1 MLLFCIYNLTLTVSI
16 GIVNDSAIDAE
27 KDAIKAFL
35 MRKDTGVGF

>member
-1 MLLFCIYNLTLTVSI
+1 VSI

-35 MRKDTGVGF
+35 TRKDIGVGF